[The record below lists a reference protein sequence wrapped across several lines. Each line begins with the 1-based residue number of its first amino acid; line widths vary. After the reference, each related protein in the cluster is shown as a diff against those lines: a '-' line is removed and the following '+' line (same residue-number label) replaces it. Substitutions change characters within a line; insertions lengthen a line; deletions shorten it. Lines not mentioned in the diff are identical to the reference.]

1 MNILL
6 IGGTGTVGSQTVR
19 ELLGRNVQPSVLTR
33 STEKVRQLPD
43 GVRGVVGDL
52 SQPETLSAA
61 LQGTERVILIT
72 PLTPSEVIEGLRVV
86 RLAREAGVRRIAFLS
101 IHDVE
106 KVPEAPHFS
115 AKIAI
120 EHAIRESGI
129 AWTFIKPNNFFQ
141 NDFWFEQPIV
151 DYGVYPQP
159 YGNVGMSRVDTRDI
173 AEALATAILDEGHE
187 GQSYPLAGPDVVTGE
202 STAAT
207 WSRHLARE
215 VRYAGDDLDAWE
227 AQTRKIMPDWA
238 VDDWVIM
245 YRYFQRNGLR
255 ASDEDLQK
263 QARILKH
270 PPRRFDD
277 FVKATAAGW
286 RGKRATR
293 E

>member
-19 ELLGRNVQPSVLTR
+19 ELLRRNVQPSVLTR
-33 STEKVRQLPD
+33 SAEKVRELPA

-52 SQPETLSAA
+52 FQTETLSAA
-61 LQGTERVILIT
+61 LRGIDRLILIT
-72 PLTPSEVIEGLRVV
+72 PLTASEAVDGLRAV
-86 RLAREAGVRRIAFLS
+86 RLAREASVRRLAFLS
-101 IHDVE
+101 IQDVE

-120 EHAIRESGI
+120 QHAIRESGI
-129 AWTFIKPNNFFQ
+129 PWTFIMPNNFFQ
-141 NDFWFEQPIV
+141 NDFWFKKAIV
-151 DYGVYPQP
+151 DHGVYPQP
-159 YGNVGMSRVDTRDI
+159 YGGVGMSRVDTRDI
-173 AEALATAILDEGHE
+173 AEALATATLEEGHE
-187 GQSYPLAGPDVVTGE
+187 GQSYPLVGPDVVTGE

-207 WSRHLARE
+207 WSRHLGRD

-255 ASDEDLQK
+255 ASDEDLRK

-277 FVKATAAGW
+277 FVKETAATW
-286 RGKRATR
+286 RGKGATA
-293 E
+293 

>member
-6 IGGTGTVGSQTVR
+6 IGGTGTVGTQTMR
-19 ELLGRNVQPSVLTR
+19 ELLGRKIHPSVLTR
-33 STEKVRQLPD
+33 SAEKARQLPA

-52 SQPETLSAA
+52 SQPETLPPA
-61 LQGTERVILIT
+61 LEGVDRLILIT
-72 PLTPSEVIEGLRVV
+72 PLTPSEVAEGLRAV
-86 RLAREAGVRRIAFLS
+86 RLAREAGVRRIVFMS

-129 AWTFIKPNNFFQ
+129 PWTFIKPNNFFQ
-141 NDFWFEQPIV
+141 NDYWFKQTLV
-151 DYGVYPQP
+151 DYGIYPQP
-159 YGNVGMSRVDTRDI
+159 YGSVGMSRVDTRDI
-173 AEALATAILDEGHE
+173 AETLATATVEDGHE
-187 GQSYPLAGPDVVTGE
+187 GRSYPLAGHDAVTGE

-207 WSRHLARE
+207 WGRHLGRD

-227 AQTRKIMPDWA
+227 TQTRQYMPDWA

-245 YRYFQRNGLR
+245 YRYFQRKGLR
-255 ASDEDLQK
+255 ASDEDLQQ

-270 PPRRFDD
+270 PPRRFED
-277 FVKATAAGW
+277 FVKETAAAW
-286 RGKRATR
+286 RGAGVTA
-293 E
+293 

>member
-19 ELLGRNVQPSVLTR
+19 ELLRRNVQPSVLTR
-33 STEKVRQLPD
+33 SAEKVRELPA

-52 SQPETLSAA
+52 FQTETLSAA
-61 LQGTERVILIT
+61 LRGIDRLILIT
-72 PLTPSEVIEGLRVV
+72 PSQQARRSMASGRFASRAKPVCAASRFCPSRTWRGCLK
-86 RLAREAGVRRIAFLS
+86 RRTSAQRS
-101 IHDVE
+101 R
-106 KVPEAPHFS
+106 FS
-115 AKIAI
+115 MRSAQ
-120 EHAIRESGI
+120 SGI
-129 AWTFIKPNNFFQ
+129 PWTFIMPNNFFQ
-141 NDFWFEQPIV
+141 NDFWFKQAIV
-151 DYGVYPQP
+151 DHGVYPQP
-159 YGNVGMSRVDTRDI
+159 YGSVGMSRVDTRDI
-173 AEALATAILDEGHE
+173 AEALATATLEEGHE
-187 GQSYPLAGPDVVTGE
+187 GQSYPLVGPDVVTGE

-207 WSRHLARE
+207 WSRHLGRD

-255 ASDEDLQK
+255 ASDEDLRK

-277 FVKATAAGW
+277 FVKETAATW
-286 RGKRATR
+286 RGKGATA
-293 E
+293 

>member
-19 ELLGRNVQPSVLTR
+19 ELLGRKVQPGVLTR
-33 STEKVRQLPD
+33 SPEKARELPA

-52 SQPETLSAA
+52 HQPETLSAA
-61 LQGTERVILIT
+61 LRETERLILIT
-72 PLTPSEVIEGLRVV
+72 PLTASEAVDGLRAV

-120 EHAIRESGI
+120 QHAIRESGI
-129 AWTFIKPNNFFQ
+129 PWTFIMPNNFFQ
-141 NDFWFEQPIV
+141 NDFWFKPSIA
-151 DYGVYPQP
+151 DHGVYPQP
-159 YGNVGMSRVDTRDI
+159 YGSVGMSRVDTRDI
-173 AEALATAILDEGHE
+173 AEALATATLEEGHE
-187 GQSYPLAGPDVVTGE
+187 GQRYPLVGPDEVTGE
-202 STAAT
+202 STAAA
-207 WSRHLARE
+207 WSRHLGRD
-215 VRYAGDDLDAWE
+215 VRYAGDDLTAWE
-227 AQTRKIMPDWA
+227 TQTRKIMPDWA

-255 ASDEDLQK
+255 ASDEDLRK

-270 PPRRFDD
+270 PPRGFDD
-277 FVKATAAGW
+277 FVKETAAAW
-286 RGKRATR
+286 RGQTVTA
-293 E
+293 

>member
-19 ELLGRNVQPSVLTR
+19 ELLRHNVQPSVLTR
-33 STEKVRQLPD
+33 SAEKVRELPA

-52 SQPETLSAA
+52 FHTETLSAA
-61 LQGTERVILIT
+61 LRGIDRLILIT
-72 PLTPSEVIEGLRVV
+72 PLTTSEAVDGLRAV
-86 RLAREAGVRRIAFLS
+86 RLAREASVRRLAFLS
-101 IHDVE
+101 IQDVE

-129 AWTFIKPNNFFQ
+129 PWTFIRPNNFFQ
-141 NDFWFEQPIV
+141 NDFWFKQAIV
-151 DYGVYPQP
+151 DHGVYPQP
-159 YGNVGMSRVDTRDI
+159 YGSVGMSRVDTRDI
-173 AEALATAILDEGHE
+173 AEALATATLEEGHE
-187 GQSYPLAGPDVVTGE
+187 GQSYPLVGPDVVTGE

-207 WSRHLARE
+207 WSRHLGRD

-227 AQTRKIMPDWA
+227 AQMRKIMPDWA

-255 ASDEDLQK
+255 ASDEDLRT

-277 FVKATAAGW
+277 FVKETAATW
-286 RGKRATR
+286 RGKGATA
-293 E
+293 

>member
-6 IGGTGTVGSQTVR
+6 IGGTGTVGSQAVH
-19 ELLGRNVQPSVLTR
+19 ELLARNVQPSVLTR
-33 STEKVRQLPD
+33 STEKARQLPA

-61 LQGTERVILIT
+61 LRGTERLILIT
-72 PLTPSEVIEGLRVV
+72 PLTTSEVIEGLRAV
-86 RLAREAGVRRIAFLS
+86 RLARQADVRRIVFMS

-115 AKIAI
+115 AKIAVQ
-120 EHAIRESGI
+120 HAIRESGI
-129 AWTFIKPNNFFQ
+129 PWTFIMPNNFFQ
-141 NDFWFEQPIV
+141 NDFWFKDSIV
-151 DYGVYPQP
+151 DHGLYPQP
-159 YGNVGMSRVDTRDI
+159 LGGVGMSRVDTRDI
-173 AEALATAILDEGHE
+173 AEALATATLEDGHE

-202 STAAT
+202 STAAS
-207 WSRHLARE
+207 WSRYLGRD
-215 VRYAGDDLDAWE
+215 VRYGGDDLDAWE
-227 AQTRKIMPDWA
+227 AATRKIMPDWA

-255 ASDEDLQK
+255 ASEEDLRK

-277 FVKATAAGW
+277 FVKETAAVW
-286 RGKRATR
+286 RGKSVTA
-293 E
+293 